1 MKNNKTLK
9 LIKNKIDKSK
19 VIKSICY
26 PTEKELYNLILNTYL
41 LKIKDTQN
49 IPKFYILKIKD
60 LVSSICYQLQDR
72 LNKNIYD
79 FNFNEL
85 IKYIGQSVGLTPP
98 TTKELLNPP
107 QKYFNND
114 TTTIHNILLQ
124 SITRDFTSE
133 IFYKKA
139 TTETID
145 KLKENIK
152 KYQLNYFSIHSYY

>member
-1 MKNNKTLK
+1 MNNKTLK

-41 LKIKDTQN
+41 LKLKDTQS
-49 IPKFYILKIKD
+49 IPRFYILKIKD

-85 IKYIGQSVGLTPP
+85 VKYIGQSVGTTPP
-98 TTKELLNPP
+98 TTKELLKPP
-107 QKYFNND
+107 QKYFYND
-114 TTTIHNILLQ
+114 TTTIYNISLQ
-124 SITRDFTSE
+124 SIIKDFTTLT
-133 IFYKKA
+133 FYKKA

-152 KYQLNYFSIHSYY
+152 KYQLNYFAILNYYI